1 MPKDLDYI
9 SKQIDK
15 ISKESTGNTKA
26 LTREIVEL
34 YKHNLKLSK
43 EITGIKTTIK
53 SIEQKIEAALDI
65 LNSFTIM
72 LAEDDEDL
80 EENYEFDSDQTW
92 VPNEEDFWQNDED
105 DEI

>member
-1 MPKDLDYI
+1 MFEPD
-9 SKQIDK
+9 DK
-15 ISKESTGNTKA
+15 PMGDASLKA
-26 LTREIVEL
+26 LSEKSQEL
-34 YKHNLKLSK
+34 QNLDDD
-43 EITGIKTTIK
+43 IK
-53 SIEQKIEAALDI
+53 SIEEKIDAALDV

-80 EENYEFDSDQTW
+80 EENYEFDNDQTW

>member
-9 SKQIDK
+9 SRQIDK
-15 ISKESTGNTKA
+15 ISKESTSDTKA

-34 YKHNLKLSK
+34 YKHNLKLAK
-43 EITGIKTTIK
+43 EITGIKSNIK
-53 SIEQKIEAALDI
+53 SIEEKIDAALDI

-80 EENYEFDSDQTW
+80 EENYEFDNDQTW

>member
-15 ISKESTGNTKA
+15 ISKESVGNTKA

-34 YKHNLKLSK
+34 YKHNLKLAK
-43 EITGIKTTIK
+43 EVTAIKNNIK
-53 SIEQKIEAALDI
+53 SIEEKIDAALDV

-80 EENYEFDSDQTW
+80 EDNYELDSDQTW
-92 VPNEEDFWQNDED
+92 VANEENFWQNDED

>member
-15 ISKESTGNTKA
+15 MSKESAGNTKA
-26 LTREIVEL
+26 LTREIIEL
-34 YKHNLKLSK
+34 YKHNLKLAK
-43 EITGIKTTIK
+43 EITGIKNDIK
-53 SIEQKIEAALDI
+53 SIEEKIDVALDI
-65 LNSFTIM
+65 LNSFTII

-80 EENYEFDSDQTW
+80 EDNYELDSDQTW

>member
-1 MPKDLDYI
+1 M
-9 SKQIDK
+9 
-15 ISKESTGNTKA
+15 SKEYTGNTKA
-26 LTREIVEL
+26 LTKEIVEL
-34 YKHNLKLSK
+34 YKHNLKLTK
-43 EITGIKTTIK
+43 EITEIKNNIK
-53 SIEQKIEAALDI
+53 SIEEKIDAALDV

-80 EENYEFDSDQTW
+80 EENYEFDNDQTW

>member
-15 ISKESTGNTKA
+15 MSKESAGNTKT
-26 LTREIVEL
+26 LTREIIEL
-34 YKHNLKLSK
+34 YKHNLKLAK
-43 EITGIKTTIK
+43 EVIAIKSNIK
-53 SIEQKIEAALDI
+53 SIEEKIDAALDV

-80 EENYEFDSDQTW
+80 EDNYELDSDQTW
-92 VPNEEDFWQNDED
+92 VPNEENFWQNDED

>member
-15 ISKESTGNTKA
+15 ISKEYTGNTKA
-26 LTREIVEL
+26 LTREIIEL
-34 YKHNLKLSK
+34 YKHNLKLAK
-43 EITGIKTTIK
+43 EVIAIKSNIK
-53 SIEQKIEAALDI
+53 SIEEKIDAALDV

-80 EENYEFDSDQTW
+80 EDNYELDSDQTW
-92 VPNEEDFWQNDED
+92 VPNEENFWQNDED